1 MCVHVVGGVRVRVG
15 ARARCV
21 YAVSG
26 APGYQATG
34 GGGGA
39 IRQYREYTCT
49 VPCRGMYAP
58 HLSDAHRCRVRARA
72 RPRARP
78 RVSCFTDYS
87 WLHILM
93 HAS

>member
-49 VPCRGMYAP
+49 VPLRTVSRYVRASSVRRTGAACARARVP
-58 HLSDAHRCRVRARA
+58 ARVRAC
-72 RPRARP
+72 P
-78 RVSCFTDYS
+78 VLLITHGY
-87 WLHILM
+87 IY
-93 HAS
+93 

>member
-39 IRQYREYTCT
+39 IRQYREYAHVPYRVAVCT
-49 VPCRGMYAP
+49 RLICPT
-58 HLSDAHRCRVRARA
+58 HRCRVRARA

>member
-21 YAVSG
+21 YAVRRGRLGTRLPAAG
-26 APGYQATG
+26 AGRLGNTANTHVP
-34 GGGGA
+34 
-39 IRQYREYTCT
+39 YRVAVCT
-49 VPCRGMYAP
+49 RLICPT
-58 HLSDAHRCRVRARA
+58 HRCRVRARA

>member
-39 IRQYREYTCT
+39 ILRQTAISNMYRT
-49 VPCRGMYAP
+49 VSRYVRASSVRRTGAACARARVPA
-58 HLSDAHRCRVRARA
+58 RVRAC
-72 RPRARP
+72 P
-78 RVSCFTDYS
+78 VLLITHGY
-87 WLHILM
+87 IY
-93 HAS
+93 

>member
-58 HLSDAHRCRVRARA
+58 HLSDAPVPRA

>member
-34 GGGGA
+34 GGGGRGA
-39 IRQYREYTCT
+39 IRQYTCT

-58 HLSDAHRCRVRARA
+58 HLSDAPVPRARA
-72 RPRARP
+72 RASPRASA
-78 RVSCFTDYS
+78 RVLFYCDDS
-87 WLHILM
+87 WYIY
-93 HAS
+93 

>member
-21 YAVSG
+21 SAVSG

-58 HLSDAHRCRVRARA
+58 HLSDAPVPRARA
-72 RPRARP
+72 RASPRASARP
-78 RVSCFTDYS
+78 RVLFY
-87 WLHILM
+87 
-93 HAS
+93 

>member
-39 IRQYREYTCT
+39 IHLGKPRIVTCT

-58 HLSDAHRCRVRARA
+58 HLSDAPVPRARA
-72 RPRARP
+72 RASPRASA
-78 RVSCFTDYS
+78 RVLFY
-87 WLHILM
+87 
-93 HAS
+93 